1 MEAQPTG
8 GAARVELCQV
18 RDSSEALTAGC
29 TYRPCK
35 TLVCLFSGFLWFASA
50 PPCFAHPFSG
60 ALGCCCRHHASV
72 TWSPRCPNVSTHVLL
87 HGYVEWDY
95 LMDFSTGKWFLAAPH
110 VTEVTFEL
118 FPLVLA
124 TLSRCVFTKNWNLQT
139 KLLHFCA
146 SVTGA
151 TVQTCVSGLQPV
163 TPGAQRDLY
172 STESSKN
179 KISVMLTHV
188 SLCEFCP
195 GPKEWVNSIQRHS
208 GTHKGC

>member
-72 TWSPRCPNVSTHVLL
+72 TRSPRCPNVSTHVLL

-124 TLSRCVFTKNWNLQT
+124 TLSRCVFTKKLKSSNQAFAFLNWSISYRSHSADVRIRAPASDPWGT
-139 KLLHFCA
+139 AWPLLYRIQQEQDFSDA
-146 SVTGA
+146 N
-151 TVQTCVSGLQPV
+151 TC
-163 TPGAQRDLY
+163 
-172 STESSKN
+172 
-179 KISVMLTHV
+179 
-188 SLCEFCP
+188 
-195 GPKEWVNSIQRHS
+195 
-208 GTHKGC
+208 